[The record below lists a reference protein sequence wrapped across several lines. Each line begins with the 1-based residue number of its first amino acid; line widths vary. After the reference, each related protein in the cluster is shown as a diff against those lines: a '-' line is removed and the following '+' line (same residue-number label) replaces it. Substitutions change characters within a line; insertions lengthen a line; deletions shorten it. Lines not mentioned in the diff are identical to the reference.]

1 MKTNIVNENK
11 NMESKSKYKIM
22 EWNINGR
29 TGYGGHYQIPVKL
42 LVDTIQEEAP
52 DIMVLVEFVNVNG
65 YYDLST
71 LLNEMGYSIFST
83 KYQRGWNGIAIIV
96 RSELQPVFVEER
108 INMGNSDKWPDY
120 LKVDINDLSIVGTR
134 IRVDSDFSKR
144 KEQLD
149 LLLNRMEKY
158 DKHFVVLGDYNN
170 ANIKNEEDVLFE
182 TYDGQRRY
190 YNYQMIWR
198 EVERKRKWSL
208 LTPDQGLGYNSQ
220 YSIVTDYEGYI
231 SHTKD
236 DHMITNLPKEL
247 CRVCKYKWDFVNERN
262 GYGKRNSSNVL
273 SDLIGLPDH
282 AILVTEVESWE

>member
-11 NMESKSKYKIM
+11 NMENKSKYKIM

-52 DIMVLVEFVNVNG
+52 DIMVLVEFVKVNG
-65 YYDLST
+65 YDDLSA

-83 KYQRGWNGIAIIV
+83 KYQRGRNGIAIIV
-96 RSELQPVFVEER
+96 RSELQPIYVEER
-108 INMGNSDKWPDY
+108 IDMENSDKWPDY
-120 LKVDINDLSIVGTR
+120 LKVDIDDLSIVGTR

-149 LLLNRMEKY
+149 LLLNRMEKS
-158 DKHFVVLGDYNN
+158 DKHFAVLGDYNN
-170 ANIKNEEDVLFE
+170 ANIKNEEDMLFE
-182 TYDGQRRY
+182 VYDGQRQY

-198 EVERKRKWSL
+198 EVEKNRQWSL

-220 YSIVTDYEGYI
+220 YSIVTDYKGYI

-236 DHMITNLPKEL
+236 DHMITDLPKEL

-282 AILVTEVESWE
+282 AILVTEVEV